1 MLKGDLTL
9 NEKENE
15 INKELEDEKLETGA
29 DEGVHSEE
37 TPDEVGDH
45 SFGASK
51 GEDEDD
57 AIVRSA
63 DHGDASRPPAAA
75 APVKSGSKPWMYIS
89 IGLALLLVI
98 ALVKPPFAGSS
109 ASNETVATVNGV
121 AISKDKLFDS
131 MAELGGKQTLDNLIQ
146 DELVTQ
152 AADKAGI
159 KVTDADVDKEIAS
172 IKARFPSE
180 TEFESALQQ
189 ANMTL
194 DDLKKQTP
202 MQLRIRKILE
212 PQVIDKVTDADVKKY
227 FDENKASFNTPLQVR
242 ASHILVATEKEA
254 NDILAELKAGG
265 DFAAIAKAK
274 STDPG
279 SKESGGD
286 LGFFG
291 AGAMDPAFEKAAF
304 ALKKDELSA
313 PVKSSFGYHII
324 KVTDRKEAK
333 TATFEEEKAKI
344 KDQLISQKVS
354 ELSTT
359 WLADLKAKAKI
370 TNTLEDNTAAGA
382 AAKTTDSAAAT
393 NTSK

>member
-146 DELVTQ
+146 DELVMQ
-152 AADKAGI
+152 AADKAGV

-274 STDPG
+274 STDTG

-382 AAKTTDSAAAT
+382 AATDSAAAT

>member
-1 MLKGDLTL
+1 M

-109 ASNETVATVNGV
+109 ASNEAVATVNGV

-227 FDENKASFNTPLQVR
+227 FDENKASFNTPLQVALPTSWSQR
-242 ASHILVATEKEA
+242 RRKQTIFWQSLKLAAILRLLQKLNPPIQEVKKAAAILV
-254 NDILAELKAGG
+254 
-265 DFAAIAKAK
+265 
-274 STDPG
+274 S
-279 SKESGGD
+279 
-286 LGFFG
+286 
-291 AGAMDPAFEKAAF
+291 
-304 ALKKDELSA
+304 
-313 PVKSSFGYHII
+313 
-324 KVTDRKEAK
+324 
-333 TATFEEEKAKI
+333 
-344 KDQLISQKVS
+344 S
-354 ELSTT
+354 ELAQWIRHSRKQH
-359 WLADLKAKAKI
+359 LL
-370 TNTLEDNTAAGA
+370 
-382 AAKTTDSAAAT
+382 
-393 NTSK
+393 